1 MTNQIVLKLT
11 VTKRKYIT
19 MSKKLIYGGIEVTPN
34 DPRLPEILASI
45 VELIQKTMG
54 KQVRYHFQHINGS
67 WERNGVETIR
77 PSTIVKV
84 DDGSKSSLNLEQEYI
99 NSEQIFAFLD
109 EGTIHINKDGMSVA
123 DCLKQPGFKVVDDE
137 GD

>member
-1 MTNQIVLKLT
+1 
-11 VTKRKYIT
+11 

-45 VELIQKTMG
+45 VELVQKTMG

-77 PSTIVKV
+77 PSTIVKI

-99 NSEQIFAFLD
+99 NSEQIFAFLNED
-109 EGTIHINKDGMSVA
+109 TIHINKDGMSVA
-123 DCLKQPGFKVVDDE
+123 ECIKQPGFKVVDDE
-137 GD
+137 E

>member
-1 MTNQIVLKLT
+1 
-11 VTKRKYIT
+11 
-19 MSKKLIYGGIEVTPN
+19 MSKKLLYGGIEVTPN

-67 WERNGVETIR
+67 WERNSVETIR

>member
-1 MTNQIVLKLT
+1 
-11 VTKRKYIT
+11 

-45 VELIQKTMG
+45 IELVHKTMG
-54 KQVRYHFQHINGS
+54 KQIRPRFHFINGS
-67 WERNGVETIR
+67 WARSGEETIR
-77 PSTIVKV
+77 PSTIVKI

-99 NSEQIFAFLD
+99 DQEQFFAFLD
-109 EGTIHINKDGMSVA
+109 EDTIHINKDGMSVA

-137 GD
+137 E

>member
-1 MTNQIVLKLT
+1 MTNQIVFKLT
-11 VTKRKYIT
+11 VTKRKYNT

-45 VELIQKTMG
+45 VELVQKTMG
-54 KQVRYHFQHINGS
+54 KQVRYRFQHINGS
-67 WERNGVETIR
+67 WERNGEETIR
-77 PSTIVKV
+77 PSTIVKI

-109 EGTIHINKDGMSVA
+109 EDTIHINKDGMSVA

>member
-1 MTNQIVLKLT
+1 
-11 VTKRKYIT
+11 

-45 VELIQKTMG
+45 VELVQKTMG
-54 KQVRYHFQHINGS
+54 KQVRYRFKFINGT
-67 WERNGVETIR
+67 WERSGEETIR